1 MGGAVPPRTKPSSG
15 GIIDGN
21 ADSLT
26 IWPCSKG
33 PFRIPT
39 NPANAGAPARTAS
52 GSNDATSGVAVHP
65 RHLLPNPDGAEALQ
79 NHPAGRVPQ
88 HTLRALAESGRRAE
102 SSQHGAS
109 PGW

>member
-52 GSNDATSGVAVHP
+52 GSNDATSGVAVHL
-65 RHLLPNPDGAEALQ
+65 RHLLPNPERCGGVTE
-79 NHPAGRVPQ
+79 P
-88 HTLRALAESGRRAE
+88 SGE
-102 SSQHGAS
+102 AS
-109 PGW
+109 PTAHPQGAR